1 MITRIIIISILGIVS
16 ACGFSSGNNEIER
29 QIIVNPKQDQD
40 SLSGEVEEE
49 VFMDIPIEYLIGKI
63 NPENDSLFL
72 PIPRNR
78 CRLKQEYLHRDAL
91 QQYLDMYDT
100 AIKENVNLEVI
111 SVTRTFREQQI
122 IWETRWDKNLT
133 AIDAAKKVLKYIAM
147 PGTSRHHWGTEIDV
161 LSSKLAYYNTEKG
174 KREYQWLV
182 DNAHKF
188 GFYQVY
194 TAGRE
199 HGYNEEKWH
208 WTYLP
213 VSKHYLKQYREKV
226 DYSNIVG
233 FPGWETAE
241 KLDVIEKYV
250 FGINP
255 LLLEDFE

>member
-1 MITRIIIISILGIVS
+1 MLGMFT
-16 ACGFSSGNNEIER
+16 ACGFSSGNNEYKAKTYEIAETE
-29 QIIVNPKQDQD
+29 QD
-40 SLSGEVEEE
+40 SCVNEIQEE
-49 VFMDIPIEYLIGKI
+49 VFMDIPVEYLIGKI

-72 PIPRNR
+72 PIPRNK

-91 QQYLDMYDT
+91 QPYLDMYE
-100 AIKENVNLEVI
+100 AALKENVNLEVI

-122 IWETRWDKNLT
+122 IWETRWDRSLP
-133 AIDAAKKVLKYIAM
+133 AIDAAKKVLRYIAM

-161 LSSKLAYYNTEKG
+161 LSSQISYYNTAKG
-174 KREYQWLV
+174 KREYQWLL
-182 DNAHKF
+182 DNAHKY

-213 VSKHYLKQYREKV
+213 VSKHYLKQYGEKV
-226 DYSNIVG
+226 DYSHITG

-241 KLDVIEKYV
+241 KLDVIKNYV

-255 LLLEDFE
+255 KLLKEDE